1 MEKISS
7 YYHIYRSTS
16 NTNKSAGVC
25 RAKGSDPLLLLSNR
39 ATIRR
44 FDLVTNKYEPLV
56 AKLDSAVAMDFL
68 HRSANSFL
76 F

>member
-1 MEKISS
+1 MGI
-7 YYHIYRSTS
+7 
-16 NTNKSAGVC
+16 C

-39 ATIRR
+39 AAIRR

-68 HRSANSFL
+68 HRFANSLHSFDRRNGIN
-76 F
+76 